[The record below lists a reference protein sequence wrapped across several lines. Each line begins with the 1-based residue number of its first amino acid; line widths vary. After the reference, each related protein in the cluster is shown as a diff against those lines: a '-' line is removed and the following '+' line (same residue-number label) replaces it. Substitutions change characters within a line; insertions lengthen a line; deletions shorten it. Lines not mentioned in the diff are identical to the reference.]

1 MDKQARYIHNFEATH
16 ARYKYNFEATQ
27 VRYIY
32 ILIFSSAPETWN
44 YGSVM
49 DKKALLLCLV
59 QYAEG
64 FNKDKGEHELV
75 FRLYLKM
82 YKHIAISKHVHCLYI
97 CV

>member
-1 MDKQARYIHNFEATH
+1 
-16 ARYKYNFEATQ
+16 
-27 VRYIY
+27 
-32 ILIFSSAPETWN
+32 
-44 YGSVM
+44 M

-82 YKHIAISKHVHCLYI
+82 YKHIAISKHVHFCIYVCKCYLVYFEKKNI
-97 CV
+97 P